1 MIDALPMSPTFAVRP
16 APASRGERAPRREG
30 RGTAT
35 LLAFRPPVSSP
46 AGSPSGPGDFD
57 LVERLAGGDEAALAG
72 LYDRYASLVLGFLVR
87 LLGAAGEAEEVLQEV
102 FLQAWRQAGRYRR
115 ELASPRGWL
124 LMLARS
130 RALDRL
136 KSGQASR
143 RREESAMVEAPR
155 AMAPVGCERL
165 EGEERRECVRS
176 ALEELPEN
184 QRQAIELAFFEG
196 LSHTEIASRLGA
208 PLGTVKSRV
217 LLGMR
222 KLRQLLAAELAPGH
236 GGGR

>member
-1 MIDALPMSPTFAVRP
+1 MTDALPLSLPFVLRP
-16 APASRGERAPRREG
+16 LQASRPDRVVRRAG
-30 RGTAT
+30 GTEAT
-35 LLAFRPPVSSP
+35 LLAFRP
-46 AGSPSGPGDFD
+46 GSPPEPADLE
-57 LVERLAGGDEAALAG
+57 LVERLAIGDESALAA

-87 LLGAAGEAEEVLQEV
+87 MVGAGGEAEEVLQEV

-115 ELASPRGWL
+115 ELSSPRGWL

-136 KSGQASR
+136 KSAQASR
-143 RREESAMVEAPR
+143 RREEAVRVEEPHAV
-155 AMAPVGCERL
+155 APVGSDRL
-165 EGEERRECVRS
+165 ESDERRRQVRS
-176 ALEELPEN
+176 ALSELPPG

-196 LSHTEIASRLGA
+196 LSHTEIAARLGA

-222 KLRQLLAAELAPGH
+222 KLRLLLAAC
-236 GGGR
+236 

>member
-1 MIDALPMSPTFAVRP
+1 MIDALPLSLPFAVLP
-16 APASRGERAPRREG
+16 LAASRVERARHREG
-30 RGTAT
+30 GRAAA
-35 LLAFRPPVSSP
+35 LLAFRPAPPPEP
-46 AGSPSGPGDFD
+46 ADLD
-57 LVERLAGGDEAALAG
+57 LVERLAEGDEAALAA

-102 FLQAWRQAGRYRR
+102 FLQAWRQADRYRR

-136 KSGQASR
+136 KSAQASR
-143 RREESAMVEAPR
+143 RREEAVVAEGPR
-155 AMAPVGCERL
+155 SMAPVGSERL
-165 EGEERRECVRS
+165 EGEERRQCVRS
-176 ALEELPEN
+176 ALGGLPPS
-184 QRQAIELAFFEG
+184 QREAIELAFFEG
-196 LSHTEIASRLGA
+196 LSHTEIAARLGA

-222 KLRQLLAAELAPGH
+222 KLRQLLAAEIAPGN
-236 GGGR
+236 GAGR